1 MNKRVIYI
9 VLGTIAAVIIIVV
22 LLKKSVLEP
31 WVKGRIESAINESA
45 GQYIVTIDSIHI
57 LALRSGIELINISVE
72 SKPESEGKID
82 ITGKIGSLNLT
93 GISLINAIFRN
104 AYYINEITIL
114 DSHLKGTV
122 LPSEDPDKATVS
134 PSNIRIDNLLFDRIF
149 LEIAKAESAQSYLLT
164 EGFLNIQDL
173 HVEKHDSMTPAL
185 IGSLTFDARELITVY
200 ADSMY
205 AYSLFNYWVKSILS
219 GVTSSLLIY
228 DFTG

>member
-1 MNKRVIYI
+1 M
-9 VLGTIAAVIIIVV
+9 
-22 LLKKSVLEP
+22 LEP